1 MVDPYRR
8 EAWRAEVRAWRA
20 ESRGRIHD
28 CRPGIFEHSRHSV
41 YLLWHLNSVW
51 CLDSTQQSGGSQQEN
66 ARSQYLWC
74 TGYVIRGSR
83 SQIRGAGSEIRQDP
97 SPNLPL
103 HVGIPV
109 RIPIPRQSWQT
120 RTLRLGAKCLVYLL
134 PLRGEKRQL
143 GLRHLAAERHIE
155 RGSQLQNYPYPTIWK
170 KSLKSCNA
178 FWSSGRCCFRKLW
191 RSRAQRN
198 DKLTNKK
205 LNIFSPSPGSVRS
218 PSRIKLGW
226 CVHMIT
232 LTNSLAE
239 RKRIGMV
246 SVHLSV
252 AVPSG
257 IYSELLTRAS
267 VDTASV
273 CFGPAV
279 QEPIHLFLSVVQ
291 VSCNVYSYWDGQELA
306 SSTLDSD
313 SSYWVGVKYTSVIN
327 LLFVI

>member
-1 MVDPYRR
+1 
-8 EAWRAEVRAWRA
+8 
-20 ESRGRIHD
+20 
-28 CRPGIFEHSRHSV
+28 
-41 YLLWHLNSVW
+41 
-51 CLDSTQQSGGSQQEN
+51 
-66 ARSQYLWC
+66 
-74 TGYVIRGSR
+74 
-83 SQIRGAGSEIRQDP
+83 
-97 SPNLPL
+97 
-103 HVGIPV
+103 VGIPV

-120 RTLRLGAKCLVYLL
+120 RTLRLGAKCYPHRFGLFVAFKRRKTATCVAPPCGGETYWTRCTTTKLSLSDDMKGIVKKLQRFLV
-134 PLRGEKRQL
+134 
-143 GLRHLAAERHIE
+143 
-155 RGSQLQNYPYPTIWK
+155 IWTMLFPQTLM
-170 KSLKSCNA
+170 LKSA
-178 FWSSGRCCFRKLW
+178 AKWQTDKQKTQYFF
-191 RSRAQRN
+191 AQ
-198 DKLTNKK
+198 
-205 LNIFSPSPGSVRS
+205 PGSVRS

-239 RKRIGMV
+239 RKCIGMV

-306 SSTLDSD
+306 SSTLSSN

-327 LLFVI
+327 LLFVIWRRVQQCRS